1 MLSSKHQLSLP
12 SVVFYVVNIFNLFL
26 SLYDINL
33 QQASQEVIQMRNLAS
48 LELLFVLIFSELSP
62 IPYPSSNYFYQSNLR
77 NMNRSIRVAKNL
89 EYT

>member
-1 MLSSKHQLSLP
+1 MLSSKRQLSLP

-62 IPYPSSNYFYQSNLR
+62 IPRPIQ
-77 NMNRSIRVAKNL
+77 
-89 EYT
+89 

>member
-62 IPYPSSNYFYQSNLR
+62 IPRPIQ
-77 NMNRSIRVAKNL
+77 
-89 EYT
+89 